1 MVVMPIVEKIED
13 RESLAIDDDCRA
25 VDDARLHRRGGH
37 RGSDLRETRSK
48 IIAIAGEPSHAIAL
62 APGQDPKAVVLDFV
76 NPATAARRRVCPPR
90 KAGLELDGVQST
102 RPSKGESQCRR
113 QGNSKSHNCNCDRIV
128 RWDSKH
134 LGHL

>member
-13 RESLAIDDDCRA
+13 RESLAIDDDRRA

-90 KAGLELDGVQST
+90 EGRAGIGW
-102 RPSKGESQCRR
+102 RPVDPSVKRR
-113 QGNSKSHNCNCDRIV
+113 EPMPPPRQFQIP
-128 RWDSKH
+128 
-134 LGHL
+134 